1 MGYKN
6 IKLMTTAHKV
16 TEASGGV
23 KTILDF
29 YKPNMPNEVPAL

>member
-16 TEASGGV
+16 TEARGGV
-23 KTILDF
+23 KTILGF
-29 YKPNMPNEVPAL
+29 YKPNTPNEALAL